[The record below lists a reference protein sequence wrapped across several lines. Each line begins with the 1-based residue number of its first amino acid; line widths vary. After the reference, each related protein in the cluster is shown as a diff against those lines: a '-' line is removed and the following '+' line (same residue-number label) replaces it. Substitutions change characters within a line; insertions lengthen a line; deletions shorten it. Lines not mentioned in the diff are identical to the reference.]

1 MTRSF
6 DGTPVDEAW
15 LDELCAQ
22 ALWTPT
28 AGNSVGV
35 RLYTLSISS
44 VGPYLHVATDEEWRS
59 RSRRY
64 AGLARAGGIVL
75 VTTRLQDYLARYR
88 EPDKANAGLAHEAAW
103 PLPYWHADA
112 AMATVALLLL
122 VEEAGW
128 QAALWGSFRNSGA
141 VLEWAGVADEELFAT
156 VFVGRGDGLDEPSSS
171 LSRAVP
177 RRRDRV
183 RRLRP

>member
-6 DGTPVDEAW
+6 DGTPVDETW
-15 LDELCAQ
+15 LDDLCAQ
-22 ALWTPT
+22 ALWAPT

-35 RLYTLSISS
+35 RLYTLGADF
-44 VGPYLHVATDEEWRS
+44 VEPYLQVATDEQWRS

-64 AGLARAGGIVL
+64 EGLSRAGGLVL
-75 VTTRLQDYLARYR
+75 VTARPQDYLARYH
-88 EPDKANAGLAHEAAW
+88 EPDKSDAGLGRESDW

-112 AMATVALLLL
+112 AMATMALLLL

-128 QAALWGSFRNSGA
+128 QAALWGSFRHADA
-141 VLEWAGVADEELFAT
+141 VLEWVGVADEELFAT
-156 VFVGRGDGLDEPSSS
+156 VFVGCGDGRDEPSNS

-177 RRRDRV
+177 SRRQRV
-183 RRLRP
+183 RRLQP